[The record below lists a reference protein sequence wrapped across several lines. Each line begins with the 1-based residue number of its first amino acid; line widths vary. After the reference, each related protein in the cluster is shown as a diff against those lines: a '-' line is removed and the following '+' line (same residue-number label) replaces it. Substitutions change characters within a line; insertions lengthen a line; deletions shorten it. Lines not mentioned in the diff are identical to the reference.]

1 MPVYYWSRTLVLVYF
16 NFQETLDGSW
26 MGEPLEDN
34 LDLVP
39 VSGTCIA
46 GEGWEPHA
54 EKVEEP
60 IVRGGQNFIN
70 EKKQEC
76 AIGEGPVAER
86 VQEPLAKNAA
96 VPVNG
101 SSIASEG
108 REPNTE
114 RVQEPIVRGGQSSL
128 NEKGQ
133 EYVDGEGSEPVAKS
147 GQESLAKNVPEPVA
161 GEEQEAVAENEHEF
175 AAGNQQESVSG
186 KEQETA
192 PEGDDSTPRVGM
204 TFKSPEEAF
213 RFYDQYAR
221 RTGFGIK
228 ILHSM
233 YYKDGRCRYL
243 MLSCNRDGKVKYKS
257 EKVAPKTNCN
267 ARFGLVCH
275 KDGLLHVKKAIN
287 DHNHPLT
294 PGTAQSHPSKKRK
307 QYLGDIDGEGM
318 LSDKSCQEHGSTKSQ
333 KQGVGD
339 NKCKLRLVEGDGEAL
354 HQFFVGMQTKNSCF
368 FHSIYLDEEGCLK
381 NVFWADGRSR
391 KAQRYFGDVVLFDST
406 FLISKF
412 DLPIVSIVSVNHH
425 GQLVLLG
432 CALLSDETSETYTWL
447 LKTWLSCM
455 LGQTPTAIITDR
467 NRAIQQA
474 VVKVFPN
481 ARHRQCMW
489 HIMKRI
495 PENLRGCT
503 EYKEIKKTFKK
514 VVYDSL
520 TAHEFEEDWRKM
532 VEKHGLG
539 DNEWLKSLYED
550 RHCWAPVFV
559 KDTFWAGMSVTLR
572 GESMNSFFHEYVNCK
587 TTLQQFLR
595 EYEVIMKSKHEKEV
609 QADLASHHQST
620 QLITQIY
627 MEQQLCKVYTID
639 MFKKFQEEIKALV
652 YCFPSLIKVDGQ
664 ISIFEVQEH
673 VRAKDGETIEQ
684 NNFEVRYNE
693 NELEIACICCSFQFR
708 GILCRHALSVL
719 HFQGAVELSSKYIL
733 QRWRKDFK
741 QMHSLDCFPNQVVAN
756 GTIECHEIFHNR
768 CLKLAE
774 IGMML
779 DEKHELA
786 VKVVNEA
793 IQKLLS
799 DDSTCEDTQAEN
811 VSLEATANCHMVN
824 LSANGNRDVGNE
836 NHGIHDPLQVRRQ
849 VGSHPHFQFFQAR
862 VQADQQSTGYRSGAE
877 WSLQQYFHDTQ
888 IPEVPPGSRP
898 W

>member
-1 MPVYYWSRTLVLVYF
+1 
-16 NFQETLDGSW
+16 
-26 MGEPLEDN
+26 MGEPLDHN

-39 VSGTCIA
+39 VSGSSIA
-46 GEGWEPHA
+46 GEEWEPHA
-54 EKVEEP
+54 EKVHEP

-70 EKKQEC
+70 EKIQES
-76 AIGEGPVAER
+76 IVGEGLGPVAKRGQQPHAE
-86 VQEPLAKNAA
+86 N
-96 VPVNG
+96 VPVCVSG
-101 SSIASEG
+101 SSIAREG
-108 REPNTE
+108 WKPNAE
-114 RVQEPIVRGGQSSL
+114 KVQEPIVRGGQNFI
-128 NEKGQ
+128 NEKGKDCI
-133 EYVDGEGSEPVAKS
+133 VGEGPEPVAKR
-147 GQESLAKNVPEPVA
+147 GQEPLDKNVLEPA
-161 GEEQEAVAENEHEF
+161 AEEEQEPITENEHEF
-175 AAGNQQESVSG
+175 AAGNQPESVAE
-186 KEQETA
+186 KEQEIAQETIL
-192 PEGDDSTPRVGM
+192 GDDSTPRVGM

-213 RFYDQYAR
+213 RFYDQYAC

-243 MLSCNRDGKVKYKS
+243 MLSCNRDGKVNYKS

-294 PGTAQSHPSKKRK
+294 PGTAHSHPSKKRK
-307 QYLGDIDGEGM
+307 QYLGDIDGDRM
-318 LSDKSCQEHGSTKSQ
+318 LSDKLCQEHGSTKSR
-333 KQGVGD
+333 KQGAGD

-354 HQFFVGMQTKNSCF
+354 CQFFVVMQTKNSCF

-391 KAQRYFGDVVLFDST
+391 IAYRYFGDVVLFDST

-412 DLPIVSIVSVNHH
+412 DLPLVSIVGVNHH

-447 LKTWLSCM
+447 FKTWLSCM

-474 VVKVFPN
+474 VAKVFPR

-489 HIMKRI
+489 HILKRH
-495 PENLRGCT
+495 PENLQGCVQ
-503 EYKEIKKTFKK
+503 YKEIKKTFKK
-514 VVYDSL
+514 VVYNSL
-520 TAHEFEEDWRKM
+520 TANEFEEDWRKM
-532 VEKHGLG
+532 VEKYGLG
-539 DNEWLKSLYED
+539 DNEWIKLLYED

-572 GESMNSFFHEYVNCK
+572 GESMNSFFQEYIDCK
-587 TTLQQFLR
+587 TSLQQFLS
-595 EYEVIMKSKHEKEV
+595 EYEVIMQSKHEKEV
-609 QADLASHHQST
+609 QADLESQHQNT

-652 YCFPSLIKVDGQ
+652 YCVSSLIKVDGR

-673 VRAKDGETIEQ
+673 VRAKDGKTMEQ
-684 NNFEVRYNE
+684 KRYEVRYDE

-719 HFQGAVELSSKYIL
+719 HFRGVAELSSNYIL

-741 QMHSLDCFPNQVVAN
+741 QMHSLNCFPNQVVVD
-756 GTIECHEIFHNR
+756 GTMECHEIFRNR

-779 DEKHELA
+779 DEKHEFA
-786 VKVVNEA
+786 AKVVNEA

-799 DDSTCEDTQAEN
+799 DDSTCEDTQPETL
-811 VSLEATANCHMVN
+811 SLEATTNCDMVSF
-824 LSANGNRDVGNE
+824 SANDNRDVGNE
-836 NHGIHDPLQVRRQ
+836 NHGIHDPLQVSRQ
-849 VGSHPHFQFFQAR
+849 IGSHPHFQFFQDR
-862 VQADQQSTGYRSGAE
+862 VQAGQQSTGYRSGAE
-877 WSLQQYFHDTQ
+877 WSFQQYFHDTQ
-888 IPEVPPGSRP
+888 ILEAPSCSRP